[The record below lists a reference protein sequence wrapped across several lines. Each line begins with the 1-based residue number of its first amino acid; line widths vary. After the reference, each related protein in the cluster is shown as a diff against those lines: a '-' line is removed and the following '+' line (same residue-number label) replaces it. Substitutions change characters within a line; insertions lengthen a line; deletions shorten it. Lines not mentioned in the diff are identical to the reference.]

1 VLKVVLFALGVS
13 RFADLSAW
21 QFFSGG
27 LLWPVLTDCDGSDA
41 PLAVHRSAADT
52 RTYAAQARRV
62 NQERIWRSSAA
73 AAMRQPISRPA
84 TISSY
89 PSLGSSRPAPA
100 GVRANTLDPHGHGS
114 DSFKPGKT
122 FDCTASGWAGDAVQS
137 SSSLALGVLVEAF
150 LVSTGVVALGEM
162 GDKTQLL
169 AILLAAKF
177 RRPLPI
183 ILGILVATLVNHAF
197 AGAFGDWVAKA
208 LGPDI
213 LRWVIG
219 VSFIAM
225 AGWML
230 KPDKVDDEAAGGKQ
244 RFGVFG
250 TTVVAFF
257 LAEMGD
263 KTQIA
268 TVALAA
274 RYNDLVSVVA
284 GTTIGMMLANVPAVF
299 LGERIA
305 KKVPMTLVHGVAA
318 AIFAVLGLLTLFD
331 VGNLL

>member
-1 VLKVVLFALGVS
+1 ML
-13 RFADLSAW
+13 DL
-21 QFFSGG
+21 
-27 LLWPVLTDCDGSDA
+27 
-41 PLAVHRSAADT
+41 
-52 RTYAAQARRV
+52 
-62 NQERIWRSSAA
+62 
-73 AAMRQPISRPA
+73 
-84 TISSY
+84 
-89 PSLGSSRPAPA
+89 
-100 GVRANTLDPHGHGS
+100 HGHGT

-137 SSSLALGVLVEAF
+137 SSSPALGVSVEAF
-150 LVSTGVVALGEM
+150 LVSVGVVALGEM

-169 AILLAAKF
+169 AILLAARF

-197 AGAFGDWVAKA
+197 AGLVGEWVAKA

-219 VSFIAM
+219 VSFMAM
-225 AGWML
+225 AAWML
-230 KPDKVDDEAAGGKQ
+230 IPDKADDEAAGGKQ
-244 RFGVFG
+244 RLGVFG
-250 TTVVAFF
+250 TTVLAFF

-274 RYNDLVSVVA
+274 RYGDLLSVVA

-299 LGERIA
+299 VGDTIA
-305 KKVPMTLVHGVAA
+305 RKVPMTLVHGIAA
-318 AIFAVLGLLTLFD
+318 AVFAVLGLLTLFN
-331 VGNLL
+331 VGNLF